1 MQASILVVED
11 EPSIQE
17 LISVNLKL
25 SGHEVLRAGDA
36 ETALEILRDVLPDLL
51 LIDWMLPGQS
61 GINLIRNLR
70 AQQRTRYLPIIM
82 LTARGEQHDKILGL
96 ESGADDYMTKPFSP
110 RELLARI
117 QALLRRSAPHNT
129 LDVVEKS
136 GVRLDPASQ
145 RVTVGAKHISL
156 GPTEFKLLMFLMNN
170 PDRIH
175 SRTTLLDK
183 VWGHGSFVEERTV
196 DTHVGRLRSAL
207 ETTGHNVM
215 IETIRGSG
223 YRFSESRV
231 IARPALVDPTPMSGN
246 WQTQ

>member
-17 LISVNLKL
+17 LISVNLTL
-25 SGHEVLRAGDA
+25 SGHDVVRANDA
-36 ETALEILRDVLPDLL
+36 ESAIIILSKVLPDLML
-51 LIDWMLPGQS
+51 VDWMLPGQS
-61 GINLIRNLR
+61 GINLVRSLR
-70 AQQRTRYLPIIM
+70 SQPRTRDLPIIM
-82 LTARGEQHDKILGL
+82 LTARSEQHDKVLGL

-117 QALLRRSAPHNT
+117 QALMRRRSPHST
-129 LDVVEKS
+129 QDVVESS
-136 GVRLDPASQ
+136 GVRLDPAAH
-145 RVTVGAKHISL
+145 RVTIGSKHISL
-156 GPTEFKLLMFLMNN
+156 GPTEFKLLLFLMKH

-183 VWGHGSFVEERTV
+183 VWGNGSFVEERTV

-207 ETTGHNVM
+207 EVTGHDVM

-223 YRFSESRV
+223 YRFSENAQNLRTVVNESPS
-231 IARPALVDPTPMSGN
+231 IPNN
-246 WQTQ
+246 W

>member
-25 SGHEVLRAGDA
+25 SGHDVIRCNDA
-36 ETALEILRDVLPDLL
+36 ESALLKLGDTLPDLVL
-51 LIDWMLPGQS
+51 VDWMLPGQS
-61 GINLIRNLR
+61 GINLVRSLR
-70 AQQRTRYLPIIM
+70 AQARTRDLPIIM
-82 LTARGEQHDKILGL
+82 LTARSEQHDKIMGL

-117 QALLRRSAPHNT
+117 QALLRRRAPHST
-129 LDVVEKS
+129 QDVVEKS
-136 GVRLDPASQ
+136 GVRLDPAAH
-145 RVTVGAKHISL
+145 RVTIGSRNINL
-156 GPTEFKLLMFLMNN
+156 GPTEFKLLMFLMKH

-183 VWGHGSFVEERTV
+183 VWGHGTFVEERTV

-207 ETTGHNVM
+207 EVTGHDVM
-215 IETIRGSG
+215 IETVRGSG
-223 YRFSESRV
+223 YRFSELAMNLTKV
-231 IARPALVDPTPMSGN
+231 AGVLPTLQNN
-246 WQTQ
+246 W

>member
-25 SGHEVLRAGDA
+25 SGHEVVRANDA
-36 ETALEILRDVLPDLL
+36 ESAVLILGEVLPDLML
-51 LIDWMLPGQS
+51 VDWMLPGQS
-61 GINLIRNLR
+61 GINLVRSLR
-70 AQQRTRYLPIIM
+70 SQHRTRDLPIIM
-82 LTARGEQHDKILGL
+82 LTARSEQHDKILGL

-117 QALLRRSAPHNT
+117 QALLRRRSPHST
-129 LDVVEKS
+129 QDIVEKS
-136 GVRLDPASQ
+136 GVRLDPAAH
-145 RVTVGAKHISL
+145 RVTIGSKQITL
-156 GPTEFKLLMFLMNN
+156 GPTEFKLLLFLMKH

-207 ETTGHNVM
+207 EVTGHDVM

-223 YRFSESRV
+223 YRFSEQAHNLRAKV
-231 IARPALVDPTPMSGN
+231 GELPVMPTT
-246 WQTQ
+246 W

>member
-25 SGHEVLRAGDA
+25 SGHDVLRANDA
-36 ETALEILRDVLPDLL
+36 EAAQVILREILPDLIL
-51 LIDWMLPGQS
+51 VDWMLPGQS

-70 AQQRTRYLPIIM
+70 AQQRTRDLPIIM

-117 QALLRRSAPHNT
+117 QALLRRAAPHST
-129 LDVVEKS
+129 QDVITKN
-136 GVRLDPASQ
+136 GVRLDPAAQ
-145 RVTVGAKHISL
+145 RVTVGTKQISL
-156 GPTEFKLLMFLMNN
+156 GPTEFKLLQFLMNH

-175 SRTTLLDK
+175 SRSTLLDK

-207 ETTGHNVM
+207 ERTGHDVM

-223 YRFSESRV
+223 YRFSEREQL
-231 IARPALVDPTPMSGN
+231 IRPPVSPSPVMPGN
-246 WQTQ
+246 W